1 MKNNDYEFN
10 NEYPQIP
17 ENIQIRPYQEEAIKK
32 WFDNRLKGIFQMAT
46 GTGKTITAISAITR
60 LLNLCKVKKLS
71 CGIII
76 VVPYKSL
83 LEQWVETLRLFKI
96 NPIKCYESKNIWFD
110 KLNKKIEFFNFG
122 ITKTIYIITTN
133 ATFNSESFQESISKI
148 QKDYVLCI
156 DEMHHAATDKYLLN
170 LPEKCIFRLGLS
182 ATLESNYNIERTNEL
197 VSYFGGIVYEFS
209 MKRAIDEGFLTPYY
223 YYPIFIELSE
233 YEKEEY
239 FMLSKKIGR
248 LINVCDKDDECLTS
262 LLMKR
267 SRILG
272 SAENKLK
279 ELIKLKTKVKN
290 TNYNIFYCGD
300 TIDENDDKFIY
311 KVNRIVANEL
321 ELKTH
326 TFTSEEDKNERKN
339 ILERFKQGDLQAITA
354 IRCLDEGIDIPELRR
369 AFILSSSTNPK
380 EFIQRRGRIL
390 RKSKS
395 KEYAEI
401 YDFIVVA
408 SLDKRYINELTDEEL
423 IVEKKIF
430 LRELDRFVEFASL
443 SINEI
448 ESHNKLMQI
457 WDLYD

>member
-1 MKNNDYEFN
+1 
-10 NEYPQIP
+10 
-17 ENIQIRPYQEEAIKK
+17 
-32 WFDNRLKGIFQMAT
+32 MAT
-46 GTGKTITAISAITR
+46 GTGKTITAISAITK
-60 LLNLCKVKKLS
+60 LYNLCKIKKVS
-71 CGIII
+71 CALII

-83 LEQWVETLRLFKI
+83 LEQWIDTLKLFNI
-96 NPIKCYESKNIWFD
+96 SPIKCYENKNTWFD
-110 KLNKKIEFFNFG
+110 KLDKKIEFFNFG
-122 ITKTIYIITTN
+122 ITKTLYIITTN
-133 ATFNSESFQESISKI
+133 ATFNSSSFQQSISKI
-148 QKDYVLCI
+148 KRDYILCI
-156 DEMHHAATDKYLLN
+156 DEMHHAATDKYLMN
-170 LPEKCIFRLGLS
+170 LPENCTFRLGLS
-182 ATLESNYNIERTNEL
+182 ATLESNHNIEKINEL
-197 VSYFGGIVYEFS
+197 VSYFGGIIYEFS
-209 MKRAIDEGFLTPYY
+209 MKRAIEEGFLTRYY

-267 SRILG
+267 ARILG

-300 TIDENDDKFIY
+300 TIDENEDKFIY

-326 TFTSEEDKNERKN
+326 TFTSEEDKYERKN
-339 ILERFKQGDLQAITA
+339 ILERFKQGELQAITA

-423 IVEKKIF
+423 MVEKKIF
-430 LRELDRFVEFASL
+430 LRELDRFVEFSSL
-443 SINEI
+443 SINEV

-457 WDLYD
+457 WNLYD

>member
-46 GTGKTITAISAITR
+46 GTGNTITAISAITR

-209 MKRAIDEGFLTPYY
+209 MKRAIEEGFLTPYY

>member
-1 MKNNDYEFN
+1 M
-10 NEYPQIP
+10 IP
-17 ENIQIRPYQEEAIKK
+17 IIV
-32 WFDNRLKGIFQMAT
+32 W
-46 GTGKTITAISAITR
+46 
-60 LLNLCKVKKLS
+60 LNLL
-71 CGIII
+71 I
-76 VVPYKSL
+76 Y
-83 LEQWVETLRLFKI
+83 LEE
-96 NPIKCYESKNIWFD
+96 
-110 KLNKKIEFFNFG
+110 
-122 ITKTIYIITTN
+122 
-133 ATFNSESFQESISKI
+133 
-148 QKDYVLCI
+148 
-156 DEMHHAATDKYLLN
+156 
-170 LPEKCIFRLGLS
+170 
-182 ATLESNYNIERTNEL
+182 
-197 VSYFGGIVYEFS
+197 
-209 MKRAIDEGFLTPYY
+209 
-223 YYPIFIELSE
+223 E

>member
-76 VVPYKSL
+76 VLPYKSL

-209 MKRAIDEGFLTPYY
+209 MKRAIEEGFLTPYY

>member
-209 MKRAIDEGFLTPYY
+209 MKRAIEEGFLTPYY

-408 SLDKRYINELTDEEL
+408 SLDKRYINELTNEEL
-423 IVEKKIF
+423 MVEKKIF

>member
-1 MKNNDYEFN
+1 MNNDYECN
-10 NEYPQIP
+10 NEYPNIP
-17 ENIQIRPYQEEAIKK
+17 DNIKLRPYQEEAIKN
-32 WFDNRLKGIFQMAT
+32 WFDNRLRGVFQMAT
-46 GTGKTITAISAITR
+46 GTGKTITAISAITK
-60 LLNLCKVKKLS
+60 LYNLCKIKKVS
-71 CGIII
+71 CALII

-83 LEQWVETLRLFKI
+83 LEQWIDTLKLFNI
-96 NPIKCYESKNIWFD
+96 SPIKCYENKNTWFD
-110 KLNKKIEFFNFG
+110 KLDKKIEFFNFG
-122 ITKTIYIITTN
+122 ITKTLYIITTN
-133 ATFNSESFQESISKI
+133 ATFNSSSFQQSISKI
-148 QKDYVLCI
+148 KRDYILCI
-156 DEMHHAATDKYLLN
+156 DEMHHAATDKYLMN
-170 LPEKCIFRLGLS
+170 LPENCTFRLGLS
-182 ATLESNYNIERTNEL
+182 ATLESNHNIEKINEL
-197 VSYFGGIVYEFS
+197 VSYFGGIIYEFS
-209 MKRAIDEGFLTPYY
+209 MKRAIEEGFLTRYY

-267 SRILG
+267 ARILG

-300 TIDENDDKFIY
+300 TIDENEDKFIY

-326 TFTSEEDKNERKN
+326 TFTSEEDKYERKN
-339 ILERFKQGDLQAITA
+339 ILERFKQGELQAITA

-423 IVEKKIF
+423 MVEKKIF
-430 LRELDRFVEFASL
+430 LRELDRFVEFSSL
-443 SINEI
+443 SINEV

-457 WDLYD
+457 WNLYD

>member
-209 MKRAIDEGFLTPYY
+209 MKRAIEEGFLTPYY

>member
-1 MKNNDYEFN
+1 MEENDYN
-10 NEYPQIP
+10 CNDEYPIIP
-17 ENIQIRPYQEEAIKK
+17 KDVLLRPYQEEAIKN

-46 GTGKTITAISAITR
+46 GTGKTITAISAITK
-60 LLNLCKVKKLS
+60 LFNLCKIKNLH
-71 CGIII
+71 CGLII

-83 LEQWVETLRLFKI
+83 LEQWLDILKLFNI
-96 NPIKCYESKNIWFD
+96 NPIKCYESKTLWYD
-110 KLNKKIEFFNFG
+110 KLNKKIDFFNLG
-122 ITKTIYIITTN
+122 ITNTIYIITTN
-133 ATFNSESFQESISKI
+133 STFNSNLFQESMRNIK
-148 QKDYVLCI
+148 KDYMLCI
-156 DEMHHAATDKYLLN
+156 DEMHHATTDKYLMN
-170 LPEKCIFRLGLS
+170 LPEECSFRLGLS
-182 ATLESNYNIERTNEL
+182 ATLESIHNKERTNEL
-197 VSYFGGIVYEFS
+197 ISYFGGIVYEFS
-209 MKRAIDEGFLTPYY
+209 MRRAIDEGFLTPYY
-223 YYPIFIELSE
+223 YYPIFVELTD

-239 FMLSKKIGR
+239 FILSKKIGR

-267 SRILG
+267 ARILG
-272 SAENKLK
+272 SAENKLN

-300 TIDENDDKFIY
+300 AIDENNDKFIY

-326 TFTSEEDKNERKN
+326 TFTSEEDKDERRN
-339 ILERFKQGDLQAITA
+339 ILERFKQGDLQSITA

-390 RKSKS
+390 RNSKS

-408 SLDKRYINELTDEEL
+408 SLDKRYIRELSEEEL
-423 IVEKKIF
+423 MVEKKIF
-430 LRELDRFVEFASL
+430 LRELDRFIEFASL

-448 ESHNKLMQI
+448 ESHNELMKI

>member
-1 MKNNDYEFN
+1 MNNDYKSN
-10 NEYPQIP
+10 DEYPNIP
-17 ENIQIRPYQEEAIKK
+17 DNIKLRTYQEEAINN
-32 WFDNRLKGIFQMAT
+32 WFDNRLRGVFQMAT
-46 GTGKTITAISAITR
+46 GTGKTITAISAITK
-60 LLNLCKVKKLS
+60 LFNLCKVKKIS
-71 CGIII
+71 CALII

-83 LEQWVETLRLFKI
+83 LEQWIDTLKLFNI
-96 NPIKCYESKNIWFD
+96 TPIKCYENKKIWLD
-110 KLNKKIEFFNFG
+110 KLDKKIEFFNIG
-122 ITKTIYIITTN
+122 ITKTLYIITTN
-133 ATFNSESFQESISKI
+133 ATFNSSSFQQSISKI
-148 QKDYVLCI
+148 KRDYILCI
-156 DEMHHAATDKYLLN
+156 DEMHHAATDKYLMN
-170 LPEKCIFRLGLS
+170 LPTNCSFRLGLS
-182 ATLESNYNIERTNEL
+182 ATLESNHNMERTSEL

-209 MKRAIDEGFLTPYY
+209 MKRAIEEGFLTPYY

-248 LINVCDKDDECLTS
+248 LINVCDKDNECLTS

-267 SRILG
+267 ARILG

-279 ELIKLKTKVKN
+279 ELIKLKSKVENTK
-290 TNYNIFYCGD
+290 YNIFYCGD

-390 RKSKS
+390 RKCKS

>member
-96 NPIKCYESKNIWFD
+96 NPIKCYESKNIWLD

-209 MKRAIDEGFLTPYY
+209 MKRAIEEGFLTPYY

>member
-209 MKRAIDEGFLTPYY
+209 MKRAIEEGFLTPYY

-423 IVEKKIF
+423 MVEKKIF

>member
-1 MKNNDYEFN
+1 MTSNIYKSND
-10 NEYPQIP
+10 EYPNIP
-17 ENIQIRPYQEEAIKK
+17 SNIKLRSYQEEAIKK

-46 GTGKTITAISAITR
+46 GTGKTITAISAITK
-60 LLNLCKVKKLS
+60 LFELCKIKKIS
-71 CGIII
+71 CGLII

-83 LEQWVETLRLFKI
+83 LEQWIDILKLFNI
-96 NPIKCYESKNIWFD
+96 NPIRCYENKNMWFD
-110 KLNKKIEFFNFG
+110 KLNKKIEFFNTG
-122 ITKTIYIITTN
+122 IIKTLYIITTN
-133 ATFNSESFQESISKI
+133 ATFNSNSFQDSISKI
-148 QKDYVLCI
+148 KKDYVLCI
-156 DEMHHAATDKYLLN
+156 DEMHHAATDKYLMN
-170 LPEKCIFRLGLS
+170 LPENCSFRLGLS
-182 ATLESNYNIERTNEL
+182 ATLDSTHNRERTDLL

-209 MKRAIDEGFLTPYY
+209 MKKAIEEGFLTPYY
-223 YYPIFIELSE
+223 YYPIFVELSD

-267 SRILG
+267 ARILA

-279 ELIKLKTKVKN
+279 ELIKLKDKVTK

-300 TIDENDDKFIY
+300 KIDENNDKFIY

-326 TFTSEEDKNERKN
+326 TFTSEEDKNERRS
-339 ILERFKQGDLQAITA
+339 ILDRFKQGDLQAITA

-390 RKSKS
+390 RKSQS

-401 YDFIVVA
+401 YDFIVV
-408 SLDKRYINELTDEEL
+408 STLDKSYINELTDEEL
-423 IVEKKIF
+423 MVEKKIF

-448 ESHNKLMQI
+448 ESHNKLMKV
-457 WDLYD
+457 WDLYN

>member
-209 MKRAIDEGFLTPYY
+209 MKRAIEEGFLTPYY

-267 SRILG
+267 ARILG

-279 ELIKLKTKVKN
+279 ELIKLKSKVENTK
-290 TNYNIFYCGD
+290 YNIFYCGD

>member
-1 MKNNDYEFN
+1 MENNDYN
-10 NEYPQIP
+10 CNDEYPIIP
-17 ENIQIRPYQEEAIKK
+17 ESISLRTYQEEAIKN

-46 GTGKTITAISAITR
+46 GTGKTITAISAITK
-60 LLNLCKVKKLS
+60 LFNLCRNKNLS
-71 CGIII
+71 CGLII

-83 LEQWVETLRLFKI
+83 LEQWIDVLKLFNI
-96 NPIKCYESKNIWFD
+96 NAIKCYESKALWFD
-110 KLNKKIEFFNFG
+110 KLNKKIDLFNLG

-133 ATFNSESFQESISKI
+133 ATFNSDGFQQAIRNIRKEYI
-148 QKDYVLCI
+148 LCI
-156 DEMHHAATDKYLLN
+156 DEMHHAATDKYLMN
-170 LPEKCIFRLGLS
+170 LPEKCSFRLGLS
-182 ATLESNYNIERTNEL
+182 ATLESNHNVERTNEL
-197 VSYFGGIVYEFS
+197 ISYFGGIVYEFT
-209 MKRAIDEGFLTPYY
+209 MKRAIQEGFLTPYY
-223 YYPIFIELSE
+223 YYPIFIELTD
-233 YEKEEY
+233 YEKEVY

-248 LINVCDKDDECLTS
+248 IINVCDKDDDCLTS

-267 SRILG
+267 ARILG

-279 ELIKLKTKVKN
+279 ELIKLKNKVKN

-395 KEYAEI
+395 KDYAEI

-423 IVEKKIF
+423 MVEKKIF